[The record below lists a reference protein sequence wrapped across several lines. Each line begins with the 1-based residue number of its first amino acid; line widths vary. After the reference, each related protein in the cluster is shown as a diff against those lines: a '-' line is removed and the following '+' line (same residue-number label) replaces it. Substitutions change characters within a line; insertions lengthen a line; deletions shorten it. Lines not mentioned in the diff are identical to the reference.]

1 MQSYLAL
8 ILGAII
14 GSSIRYLFYLIN
26 LSAFGIPLSTIIVNI
41 IGSSFAGFFYGK
53 FQNSAYIF
61 MYVGLFGSLTTLSAF
76 NLELF
81 QLLGNKDLMF
91 VRGSRFFFLFEDK
104 IDFLSSL
111 LLSTSSPF
119 FMSSIPLLPS
129 QDFSPK

>member
-41 IGSSFAGFFYGK
+41 IGSSLAGFFYGK
-53 FQNSAYIF
+53 FQNSAYVF
-61 MYVGLFGSLTTLSAF
+61 MYLGLFGSLTTLSAF

-81 QLLGNKDLMF
+81 QLLSNKDF
-91 VRGSRFFFLFEDK
+91 IRAIIYFLFNIVITLAFFYIFHIITLK
-104 IDFLSSL
+104 IAS
-111 LLSTSSPF
+111 
-119 FMSSIPLLPS
+119 
-129 QDFSPK
+129 

>member
-26 LSAFGIPLSTIIVNI
+26 FTAFGIPLSTIIVNI
-41 IGSSFAGFFYGK
+41 IGSSLAGFFYGK
-53 FQNSAYIF
+53 FQNSAYVF

-81 QLLGNKDLMF
+81 QLLGNKDF
-91 VRGSRFFFLFEDK
+91 IRAIIYFLFNIVITLAFFYIFHIITLK
-104 IDFLSSL
+104 IAS
-111 LLSTSSPF
+111 
-119 FMSSIPLLPS
+119 
-129 QDFSPK
+129 